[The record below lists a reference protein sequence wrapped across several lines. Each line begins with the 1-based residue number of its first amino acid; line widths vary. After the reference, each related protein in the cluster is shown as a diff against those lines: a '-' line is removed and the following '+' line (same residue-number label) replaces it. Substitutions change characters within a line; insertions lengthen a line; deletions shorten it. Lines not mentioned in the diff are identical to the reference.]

1 MGVRNQL
8 VCALLVLGFSGCT
21 DVTTTHRSA
30 RTIRIEGNQRLTFE
44 HDAVRTG
51 DTIVCV
57 LDGATVGG
65 AVVPPPGQFVAGI
78 GEPADPDGNAVTVNV
93 SNQGGTVTAQC
104 SLG

>member
-1 MGVRNQL
+1 
-8 VCALLVLGFSGCT
+8 
-21 DVTTTHRSA
+21 
-30 RTIRIEGNQRLTFE
+30 
-44 HDAVRTG
+44 
-51 DTIVCV
+51 

-65 AVVPPPGQFVAGI
+65 AVVPPAGRFVAGI

>member
-21 DVTTTHRSA
+21 GMGTTDRPA

-44 HDAVRTG
+44 HDAVRTS

>member
-21 DVTTTHRSA
+21 GMGTTDRPA
-30 RTIRIEGNQRLTFE
+30 RTIRFEGNQRLTFE

-93 SNQGGTVTAQC
+93 STQGGTVTAQC